1 MRKLG
6 NSAVLLCKCS
16 ASRRVVCPALAGPHR
31 RPAPLTGVHTVDT
44 FSVTE
49 PVTVIHCMS
58 SVDRVQDADAAASPL
73 ISVLVATGRG
83 RRRCGTCRATRRG
96 EATRVGSPGRVPRRS
111 NRSAP
116 SARLRGRIIHPRV
129 SSALLTQSTPACSC
143 PRTVL
148 GAPRSGA
155 LAQTCRRVHRY
166 SSGATSRCA
175 THCSGSGCGKHRRAV
190 VAAASLPVRGRSRG
204 PGRRIAAARGRAH
217 GTHRPCPLTCVER
230 WRSSGEG

>member
-1 MRKLG
+1 LIYREN
-6 NSAVLLCKCS
+6 NSATSPCKCR
-16 ASRRVVCPALAGPHR
+16 ASCRLVRPAPAGPHR

-58 SVDRVQDADAAASPL
+58 SADRVQDADPAASPL
-73 ISVLVATGRG
+73 ISVLVATERG
-83 RRRCGTCRATRRG
+83 RRRCGPCRATRRG

-116 SARLRGRIIHPRV
+116 SARPRGRIIHPRV

-143 PRTVL
+143 PRTAL

-155 LAQTCRRVHRY
+155 LGPRPAGEFIDIHRAPPCAAQRTAP
-166 SSGATSRCA
+166 G
-175 THCSGSGCGKHRRAV
+175 
-190 VAAASLPVRGRSRG
+190 AAAVN
-204 PGRRIAAARGRAH
+204 
-217 GTHRPCPLTCVER
+217 TDER
-230 WRSSGEG
+230 